1 MNLHR
6 TIAPGGYGANTPG
19 VAMPYLTG
27 PSGSVYPE
35 LDRTKASPSR
45 IGLATLDR
53 GYRQENV

>member
-1 MNLHR
+1 MNRHR
-6 TIAPGGYGANTPG
+6 GLMSGGYRANTPG
-19 VAMPYLTG
+19 VAMLYLTG

-35 LDRTKASPSR
+35 LDRTKASPGR

>member
-1 MNLHR
+1 MS
-6 TIAPGGYGANTPG
+6 GGYRANTPG
-19 VAMPYLTG
+19 VAMLYLTG

-35 LDRTKASPSR
+35 LDRTKASPGR